1 MLTPLPPWPPSV
13 WGPQMQR
20 QERRYKG
27 ELSEASRSLTKIT
40 GRGSWGGTSESLH
53 LFLLDWP
60 CQPRSRRKSVCTSHP
75 EFTHSR
81 AGCSTLREVST
92 SQGGLFLNL
101 VLMRNAHGVTNSMV
115 SPYGLTE
122 GRSTQ
127 IRILAALTSP
137 SRYPNLGTAT
147 SFHYQPP
154 RPLSWLLTPQIHFA
168 SWGVHWRSWIPEMQ
182 R

>member
-1 MLTPLPPWPPSV
+1 
-13 WGPQMQR
+13 MQR

-60 CQPRSRRKSVCTSHP
+60 CQPRSRRKWVCTSHP

-122 GRSTQ
+122 GRSAQ

-154 RPLSWLLTPQIHFA
+154 RPLS
-168 SWGVHWRSWIPEMQ
+168 
-182 R
+182 